1 MDEEKRERER
11 EIAYTKAK
19 RRRGSRVFQVGKPR
33 GGFGTF
39 AARVSHSRERKG
51 SILFNREDLPCLEE
65 ARPKSAIPIDANY
78 RLIACHRC
86 DLSSFKWHS
95 ENLPRLLALLFGNT
109 LTSVVSVTPIPTLE
123 CCSDYYQSFSV
134 LLLFDQAETKQSAA
148 DTTGKTELE
157 SQLSVSKERSDSLVD
172 LISRMI

>member
-1 MDEEKRERER
+1 MKRREKER

-65 ARPKSAIPIDANY
+65 ARPKSAILIDANY

-95 ENLPRLLALLFGNT
+95 ENLTLGAFIREHSDVCCFSHTDTDARVLLRLLPVIFGAIIIWPSRNEAVCCWYHGQEDRT
-109 LTSVVSVTPIPTLE
+109 GIAIE
-123 CCSDYYQSFSV
+123 CF
-134 LLLFDQAETKQSAA
+134 
-148 DTTGKTELE
+148 
-157 SQLSVSKERSDSLVD
+157 
-172 LISRMI
+172 